1 MSDPLRSKLRFVMF
15 TTLALVLGLG
25 LASGFRWIQGGQDAA
40 AAPVSDVARQ
50 AVVQGAV
57 PSVNVATGES
67 TATAGR
73 NFEALAEVSAA
84 FVSIAQTVTPA
95 VVSVNTSGQ
104 ASRMRLPQ
112 RFEEL
117 FGPFH
122 PQPEDTPFDMPLGRG
137 SGFLVSPEGYVLT
150 NNHVVANAERIHVEL
165 LDGRQFPAEL
175 VGRDPTTDVAVL
187 KISGKD
193 LPTVTLGDSEALAVG
208 EFVLAVG
215 NPGTQFTSAL
225 PFTVTAGIVSAKGR
239 TLGII
244 RQAAGGSDYAIE
256 DLIQTDAVIN
266 PGNSGGPLVNS
277 RGEVVGVNT
286 AIQSTT
292 GYYQGYGFAIPIS
305 LAKSVMDDL
314 VEYGRVRRAALRVQ
328 VQPVTPADARA
339 FKLPEPR
346 GAVVQDFPPNSPAEK
361 AGIKRGDVI
370 IAVNNQPVRRVGQLQ
385 RMIASYEPGEKVKVK
400 VIRYGEEM
408 TFDIKLAEANVPQP
422 EPTAAAVASR
432 PANTLLGIRVA
443 DLDGLDPRLAE
454 RYNLE
459 PDSRLQGVVITDV
472 ASFGPAYNSGLA
484 PGWLIQRV
492 NGKEIR
498 RVKEFDEALGSVKAG
513 DVISFDALAVG
524 QDGNQLHRIF
534 NIEIPEN

>member
-15 TTLALVLGLG
+15 TTLALILGLG
-25 LASGFRWIQGGQDAA
+25 LASGFRWIQGGQHAA
-40 AAPVSDVARQ
+40 AAPVSDVARP

-57 PSVNVATGES
+57 PGVNATSGEP
-67 TATAGR
+67 TEIPAR
-73 NFEALAEVSAA
+73 NFETLAKVSAA

-104 ASRMRLPQ
+104 ARRMRLPQ

-122 PQPEDTPFDMPLGRG
+122 PQPENTPFDMPLGRG
-137 SGFLVSPEGYVLT
+137 SGFIVSPDGYVLT

-187 KISGKD
+187 RISGKD

-244 RQAAGGSDYAIE
+244 RQAAGSDYAIE

-305 LAKSVMDDL
+305 LAKNVMDDL
-314 VEYGRVRRAALRVQ
+314 VEYGRVRRAALLVQ

-346 GAVVQDFPPNSPAEK
+346 GAVIQDFPPNSPAEK
-361 AGIKRGDVI
+361 AGMKRGDVI
-370 IAVNNQPVRRVGQLQ
+370 IAVNNRPVQRVGQLQ
-385 RMIASYEPGEKVKVK
+385 RMIASFAPGDKVKVE
-400 VIRYGEEM
+400 VIRYGEEL

-422 EPTAAAVASR
+422 EPAAAGVASR

-443 DLDGLDPRLAE
+443 ELDELDPRLAE
-454 RYNLE
+454 RYNLG
-459 PDSRLQGVVITDV
+459 PDTKLQGVVVTEV
-472 ASFGPAYNSGLA
+472 ASFGPAYNADLE

-492 NGKEIR
+492 DGKEIK
-498 RVKEFDEALGSVKAG
+498 RVKDFDEALSSVKAG
-513 DVISFDALAVG
+513 DVISFDAAFVTP
-524 QDGNQLHRIF
+524 DGDQLHRII

>member
-15 TTLALVLGLG
+15 TTLALILGLG
-25 LASGFRWIQGGQDAA
+25 LASGFRWIQGGQHAA
-40 AAPVSDVARQ
+40 AAPVSDVARP

-57 PSVNVATGES
+57 PGVNATSGEP
-67 TATAGR
+67 TEIPAR
-73 NFEALAEVSAA
+73 NFETLAKVSAA

-104 ASRMRLPQ
+104 ARRMRLPQ

-122 PQPEDTPFDMPLGRG
+122 PQPENTPFDMPLGRG
-137 SGFLVSPEGYVLT
+137 SGFIVSPDGYVLT

-187 KISGKD
+187 RISGKD

-244 RQAAGGSDYAIE
+244 RQAAGSDYAIE

-305 LAKSVMDDL
+305 LAKNVMDDL
-314 VEYGRVRRAALRVQ
+314 VEYGRVRRAALLVQ

-346 GAVVQDFPPNSPAEK
+346 GAVIQDFPPNSPAEK
-361 AGIKRGDVI
+361 AGMKRGDVI
-370 IAVNNQPVRRVGQLQ
+370 IAVNNRPVQRVGQLQ
-385 RMIASYEPGEKVKVK
+385 RMIASFAPGDKVKVE
-400 VIRYGEEM
+400 VIRYGEEL

-422 EPTAAAVASR
+422 EPAAAGVASR

-443 DLDGLDPRLAE
+443 ELDELDPRLAE
-454 RYNLE
+454 RYNLG
-459 PDSRLQGVVITDV
+459 PDTKLQGVVVTEV
-472 ASFGPAYNSGLA
+472 ASFGPAYNADLE

-492 NGKEIR
+492 DGKEIK
-498 RVKEFDEALGSVKAG
+498 RVKDFDEALSSVKAG
-513 DVISFDALAVG
+513 DVISFDAAFVTP
-524 QDGNQLHRIF
+524 DGDQLHRII
-534 NIEIPEN
+534 NVEIPEN

>member
-1 MSDPLRSKLRFVMF
+1 MSDPLRSKLRFVLL
-15 TTLALVLGLG
+15 TTLALIMGLG
-25 LASGFRWIQGGQDAA
+25 LASGFRWIQGGQQAD
-40 AAPVSDVARQ
+40 AAPVSQYANP
-50 AVVQGAV
+50 AAVQGAD
-57 PSVNVATGES
+57 A
-67 TATAGR
+67 TATASETPAVTGR

-84 FVSIAQTVTPA
+84 FVAIAQSVTPA
-95 VVSVNTSGQ
+95 VVSVNTSGH
-104 ASRMRLPQ
+104 ASRMRLPE

-137 SGFLVSPEGYVLT
+137 SGFIVSPDGYVLT
-150 NNHVVANAERIHVEL
+150 NNHVVANAERISVEL
-165 LDGRQFPAEL
+165 LDGRQFPADL

-187 KISGKD
+187 KIAGND

-208 EFVLAVG
+208 EFVLAIG

-225 PFTVTAGIVSAKGR
+225 PFTVTGGIVSAKGR

-266 PGNSGGPLVNS
+266 PGNSGGPLVDS
-277 RGEVVGVNT
+277 RGAVVGVNT

-305 LAKSVMDDL
+305 LAKNVMEDL
-314 VEYGRVRRAALRVQ
+314 IEYGRVRRAALRVQ
-328 VQPVTPADARA
+328 VLPVSPADARA

-370 IAVNNQPVRRVGQLQ
+370 IAVNDRPVQRVGQLQ
-385 RMIASYEPGEKVKVK
+385 RMIASYEPGEKVTVK
-400 VIRYGEEM
+400 VIRYGQELNFEV
-408 TFDIKLAEANVPQP
+408 KLAEANVPQP
-422 EPTAAAVASR
+422 EPVAAAANSR
-432 PANTLLGIRVA
+432 PGNTLLGIRVA
-443 DLDGLDPRLAE
+443 EFDSRLAE
-454 RYNLE
+454 QYNFE
-459 PDSRLQGVVITDV
+459 SDSKLQGVVVTDV
-472 ASFGPAYNSGLA
+472 ARFGPAYNAGLG

-492 NGKEIR
+492 DGEEIR
-498 RVKEFDEALGSVKAG
+498 RVKDFDEALSSVKPG
-513 DVISFDALAVG
+513 DVISFDAVAITSEG
-524 QDGNQLHRIF
+524 DQLHRII
-534 NIEIPEN
+534 NIEIPDN